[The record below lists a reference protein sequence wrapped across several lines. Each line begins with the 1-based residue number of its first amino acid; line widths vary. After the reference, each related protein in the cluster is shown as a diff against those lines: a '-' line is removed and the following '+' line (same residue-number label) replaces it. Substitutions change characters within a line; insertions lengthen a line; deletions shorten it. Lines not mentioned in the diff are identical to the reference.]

1 MPSIRSRL
9 SILAAA
15 LAAVPGALADCVSYG
30 IDFQNGNS
38 YFINKALA
46 ENFTAVSEFE
56 GCAGGTADVLLVD
69 PNYTEYICT
78 DVAVTPDDT
87 PQLSSCPILK
97 SQMFSGDWLVVVFG
111 NNGPNTDDSPYAY
124 QRELFLTVGTQVT
137 STYTSTVTWDITSTP
152 ILTTNLT
159 STLLVTDTVP
169 NTQTITSPSATA
181 KKTVT
186 PKAVTSWV
194 TWVKTR
200 TKHTWTKTLTTVTKT
215 KTASCTVPPK
225 PSKHDPTATYTP
237 TRVSVAALQS
247 GAAVRVRNAVDT
259 PMDPSV
265 ARRMIREAR
274 LRRGMSIPE
283 RLIERE
289 LDERAPDEATITITA
304 DTVVNI
310 TITHTAAP
318 STTTETVLTT
328 QTVSST
334 LAPSTVYSGK
344 TTVTI
349 TAPTPTKTR
358 TSISYTTVTAIKTI
372 YKTYVARSYSTL
384 PRTNTCQLD
393 IHDYGDPDGVSESLH
408 VQGRSHSSRGHVEEG
423 VGIAFPFEAYYFVSA
438 ELLLSLMSPRIN
450 ACFGT
455 AGSTGM
461 ALVDVVVISHK
472 CISWDPQR

>member
-1 MPSIRSRL
+1 MSSVRSRL

-15 LAAVPGALADCVSYG
+15 LAALPGALSDCVSYG
-30 IDFQNGNS
+30 IDFQNGGS

-69 PNYTEYICT
+69 PNYAEYICT
-78 DVAVTPDDT
+78 DVPVTPDDT

-97 SQMFSGDWLVVVFG
+97 SQMFSGDWLVIVFG
-111 NNGPNTDDSPYAY
+111 NNGPNKDDAPYAY
-124 QRELFLTVGTQVT
+124 QRELFLTVGSQVT
-137 STYTSTVTWDITSTP
+137 STFTSTVTWDVTSTP
-152 ILTTNLT
+152 IVTSNLT
-159 STLLVTDTVP
+159 STLLVTDTIP

-200 TKHTWTKTLTTVTKT
+200 TRHSWTKSLTTVTKT

-225 PSKHDPTATYTP
+225 PSQHDPTAKYTP
-237 TRVSVAALQS
+237 TRVTVAALQS
-247 GAAVRVRNAVDT
+247 GSPVRVRNVVDT

-274 LRRGMSIPE
+274 LRRGMSVPDRLNE
-283 RLIERE
+283 RD
-289 LDERAPDEATITITA
+289 LDERAPDEATVIVTA
-304 DTVVNI
+304 DTVVNT

-318 STTTETVLTT
+318 STTTETILTT
-328 QTVSST
+328 QTVSTT
-334 LAPSTVYSGK
+334 LPPSTVYSGR

-358 TSISYTTVTAIKTI
+358 TSISYTTITAIKTL
-372 YKTYVARSYSTL
+372 YKTWTYTTTVTPTESVKACTSKGGHIL
-384 PRTNTCQLD
+384 PTPKWRA
-393 IHDYGDPDGVSESLH
+393 V
-408 VQGRSHSSRGHVEEG
+408 
-423 VGIAFPFEAYYFVSA
+423 
-438 ELLLSLMSPRIN
+438 
-450 ACFGT
+450 
-455 AGSTGM
+455 
-461 ALVDVVVISHK
+461 
-472 CISWDPQR
+472 

>member
-1 MPSIRSRL
+1 MSSIRSRL

-15 LAAVPGALADCVSYG
+15 LAAVPGALSDCVSYG
-30 IDFQNGNS
+30 IDFQNEGS

-97 SQMFSGDWLVVVFG
+97 NQMFSGDWLIVVFG
-111 NNGPNTDDSPYAY
+111 NNGPNVDDSPYAY

-137 STYTSTVTWDITSTP
+137 STYTSTVTWDVTSTP

-169 NTQTITSPSATA
+169 NTQTVTSPSATA

-186 PKAVTSWV
+186 PKPVTSWV

-200 TKHTWTKTLTTVTKT
+200 TRQSWTKSLTTVTKT
-215 KTASCTVPPK
+215 KTATCTVPPK
-225 PSKHDPTATYTP
+225 PSKHDPTCTYTP
-237 TRVSVAALQS
+237 TRVSVAALQT
-247 GAAVRVRNAVDT
+247 GAVRVRNAIDT
-259 PMDPSV
+259 PMDPNV

-283 RLIERE
+283 RLNERE
-289 LDERAPDEATITITA
+289 LDERAPDEATVVVTA
-304 DTVVNI
+304 DTVVN
-310 TITHTAAP
+310 TTVTHTAAP

-344 TTVTI
+344 TTATI

-358 TSISYTTVTAIKTI
+358 TSISYTTITAIKTL
-372 YKTYVARSYSTL
+372 YKTWTYTTTVTPTASVKACSSQGGHIVAL
-384 PRTNTCQLD
+384 PTWRA
-393 IHDYGDPDGVSESLH
+393 V
-408 VQGRSHSSRGHVEEG
+408 
-423 VGIAFPFEAYYFVSA
+423 
-438 ELLLSLMSPRIN
+438 
-450 ACFGT
+450 
-455 AGSTGM
+455 
-461 ALVDVVVISHK
+461 
-472 CISWDPQR
+472 